1 MEGVNRS
8 DNGRPFQESGPASS
22 RERPSQSSSIFRNHR
37 TAELHQVMGRA
48 SGNLRRDQM
57 EHALQVIE
65 ILKNISHILR
75 HPDKF
80 SYANE
85 EGWKS
90 GASPSCV
97 AHQESRREI
106 AQI

>member
-1 MEGVNRS
+1 
-8 DNGRPFQESGPASS
+8 
-22 RERPSQSSSIFRNHR
+22 
-37 TAELHQVMGRA
+37 MGRA
-48 SGNLRRDQM
+48 SENLRRDQM

-65 ILKNISHILR
+65 ILKNMSHILR

-97 AHQESRREI
+97 AHQESRPEI
-106 AQI
+106 AQM